1 MKIIVA
7 GAGAGKTRS
16 MAQMVLNRYNEVD
29 SKFIYVITFTNAAK
43 NHVKNKIRELNGHI
57 PRRILVRTIHSFL
70 LNEFIYPYN
79 HLLYGQQF
87 TKVSKIKLPDNHAYK
102 ANKLKE
108 LAKHKYIHVD
118 RVTQVAKWIIYGK
131 TNDKKEIKLKRRG
144 ILSLIPKY
152 LDSIFVDEA
161 QDIDENF
168 SKVIEVLNEIGIYIN
183 LIGDPK
189 QDLRG
194 NFAFDNLINKYS
206 NHVIYKTENHRCPI
220 SHVLFANNFVS
231 EKEKQVPKTKIFGLL
246 NYCFESEVNTE
257 KLLGLKKWDYIY
269 ISRKNDRFLTHPTNN
284 KINEESLEFELKTLL
299 LKSGINENS
308 IDKNTFIL
316 KEAILKNLNK
326 IDYDKIF
333 LGMEK
338 ILSIKLTKNE
348 RRKLS
353 SLFDLN
359 KVQCTQKGFFV
370 RSIDSIKGLEGNNCI
385 FILTT
390 DLAPYLFK
398 EKTNKNKMLNYL
410 YVALTRSKYELLIL
424 VTKEVESRYSN
435 NFVINKFKELNVDK
449 LECKN

>member
-1 MKIIVA
+1 M
-7 GAGAGKTRS
+7 
-16 MAQMVLNRYNEVD
+16 
-29 SKFIYVITFTNAAK
+29 
-43 NHVKNKIRELNGHI
+43 
-57 PRRILVRTIHSFL
+57 
-70 LNEFIYPYN
+70 
-79 HLLYGQQF
+79 
-87 TKVSKIKLPDNHAYK
+87 
-102 ANKLKE
+102 
-108 LAKHKYIHVD
+108 
-118 RVTQVAKWIIYGK
+118 
-131 TNDKKEIKLKRRG
+131 
-144 ILSLIPKY
+144 
-152 LDSIFVDEA
+152 DSIFVDEA

-424 VTKEVESRYSN
+424 VTKEVESRYGN